1 VDKRFQQYVFR
12 NPALANRFPLQSGQ
26 CVQSVSG
33 SVSLESFDLV
43 VIGSGPAGE
52 KGAAQAAY
60 FGKRVAVI
68 ERAPNLGGA
77 GVNTGT
83 VPSKTLRESA
93 LYFSGLRQRGLYG
106 IDYSLREGLTVQGFM
121 HRKDAVVSAERL
133 KIASNL
139 AAHKIELIRGT
150 ASFEDAHTIK
160 VVNGEIAPRLLYGEV
175 ILIATGSRPHR
186 PPEIPFDDKSI
197 FDSDSILTMDQIPKS
212 MIVVGGGVI
221 GCEYASIFTA
231 LGVEVTLVD
240 GRERLLPFL
249 DGEISELLRA
259 RLANLGLKFCFQER
273 VNKTERTVAGVRMVL
288 ASGKIVEAETALLAA
303 GRRGAVED
311 LSLERAGLGI
321 NPRGNID
328 ANDRYQTHVPHIY
341 AAGDVIGF
349 PALASTSMEQARV
362 AICHAFGFPYKQ
374 RLASQLPMGIY
385 TIPEISAVG
394 ETMESCD
401 IRKIHYAVG
410 RAHYANNAR
419 GQIIGEST
427 GMLKLI
433 FHPDNKQLLGVQ
445 IFGENATELIHLG
458 MAVLESG
465 GTIDTFIDLVFNF
478 PTLSELYKYA
488 AYDGLGNIA
497 GHKLREG

>member
-1 VDKRFQQYVFR
+1 VD
-12 NPALANRFPLQSGQ
+12 
-26 CVQSVSG
+26 
-33 SVSLESFDLV
+33 SFDLG

-60 FGKRVAVI
+60 FGKRVALV
-68 ERAPNLGGA
+68 ECGPNLGGA

-106 IDYSLREGLTVQGFM
+106 VDYSLREGLTVQGFM

-133 KIASNL
+133 KIATNL
-139 AAHKIELIRGT
+139 AAHKIELIAGM
-150 ASFEDAHTIK
+150 AQFEDPHTVK
-160 VVNGEIAPRLLYGEV
+160 AVDEHGPPRFLRGEV
-175 ILIATGSRPHR
+175 ILIATGSKPHR
-186 PPEIPFDDKSI
+186 PPEIPFDDKTV
-197 FDSDSILTMDQIPKS
+197 FDSDSILTMDRIPKS

-249 DGEISELLRA
+249 DAEISELLRA
-259 RLANLGLKFCFQER
+259 RLDSLGLKFLFQER
-273 VNKTERTVAGVRMVL
+273 AKGTERIAGGVRMTL
-288 ASGKIVEAETALLAA
+288 ASGKVIVAETALLAA
-303 GRRGAVED
+303 GRRGAID
-311 LSLERAGLGI
+311 GIHLEKAGLGI
-321 NPRGNID
+321 NQRGNLD
-328 ANDRYQTHVPHIY
+328 VNDHYQTHVRHIY

-349 PALASTSMEQARV
+349 PALASTSMEQGRV
-362 AICHAFGFPYKQ
+362 AMCHAFGIPYKQ

-385 TIPEISAVG
+385 TIPEISAAG
-394 ETMESCD
+394 ETTESCE
-401 IRKIHYAVG
+401 IRKISYEVG
-410 RAHYANNAR
+410 RAKYANNAR

-427 GMLKLI
+427 GLLKLI
-433 FHPDNKQLLGVQ
+433 FRPDNRQLLGVQ
-445 IFGENATELIHLG
+445 IFGEGATELIHLG

-465 GTIDTFIDLVFNF
+465 GTIDTFIELVFNF

-488 AYDGLGNIA
+488 AYDGLGNLA

>member
-1 VDKRFQQYVFR
+1 VT
-12 NPALANRFPLQSGQ
+12 
-26 CVQSVSG
+26 
-33 SVSLESFDLV
+33 ESFDLV

-68 ERAPNLGGA
+68 ESSPNLGGA

-139 AAHKIELIRGT
+139 AAHTIELVHGT
-150 ASFEDAHTIK
+150 AQFEDAHT
-160 VVNGEIAPRLLYGEV
+160 VRAVDARGAARLLRGEV
-175 ILIATGSRPHR
+175 ILIATGSKPHR
-186 PPEIPFDDKSI
+186 PTEIPFDDKSI
-197 FDSDSILTMDQIPKS
+197 FDSDSILAMDRIPKG

-259 RLANLGLKFCFQER
+259 RLASLGLRLCFQER
-273 VNKTERTVAGVRMVL
+273 LKATERAASGVRMTL
-288 ASGKIVEAETALLAA
+288 ASGKVVEAETALFAA
-303 GRRGAVED
+303 GRRGAVD
-311 LSLERAGLGI
+311 GLGLERAGLGI
-321 NPRGNID
+321 NPRGNIEV
-328 ANDRYQTHVPHIY
+328 NDHYQTHVQHIY

-349 PALASTSMEQARV
+349 PALASTSMEQGRV
-362 AICHAFGFPYKQ
+362 AMCHAFGFPYKQ

-394 ETMESCD
+394 ETTESCE
-401 IRKIHYAVG
+401 IKKIGYAVG
-410 RAHYANNAR
+410 RAKYLNNAR
-419 GQIIGEST
+419 GQIIGDST
-427 GMLKLI
+427 GLLKLI
-433 FHPDNKQLLGVQ
+433 FRTDNKQLLGVQ

-465 GTIDTFIDLVFNF
+465 GAIDTFIDLVFNF

-488 AYDGLGNIA
+488 AYDGLGNLA
-497 GHKLREG
+497 GRKLREG

>member
-1 VDKRFQQYVFR
+1 MQ
-12 NPALANRFPLQSGQ
+12 
-26 CVQSVSG
+26 
-33 SVSLESFDLV
+33 SFDLIA
-43 VIGSGPAGE
+43 IGSGPAGE

-60 FGKRVAVI
+60 FGKRVALV
-68 ERAPNLGGA
+68 EREPNLGGA

-139 AAHKIELIRGT
+139 AAHKIELITG
-150 ASFEDAHTIK
+150 AAHLEDPHT
-160 VVNGEIAPRLLYGEV
+160 VNAVDPHGAPHLLYGEV
-175 ILIATGSRPHR
+175 ILIATGSKPHR
-186 PPEIPFDDKSI
+186 PAEIPFDDKTI
-197 FDSDSILTMDQIPKS
+197 FDSDSILQMGQIPKS

-231 LGVEVTLVD
+231 MGVEVTLVD

-249 DGEISELLRA
+249 DAEISELLRA
-259 RLANLGLKFCFQER
+259 RLASLGLKFFFQER
-273 VNKTERTVAGVRMVL
+273 PKATERVAGGVRMTL
-288 ASGKIVEAETALLAA
+288 ASGQVVEAETALFAA
-303 GRRGAVED
+303 GRRGAVD
-311 LSLERAGLGI
+311 GMHLEKAGLGI
-321 NPRGNID
+321 NQRGNLD
-328 ANDRYQTHVPHIY
+328 VNDHYQTSVGHIY

-349 PALASTSMEQARV
+349 PALASTSMEQGRV
-362 AICHAFGFPYKQ
+362 AMCHAFGFPYKQ

-394 ETMESCD
+394 ETEESCET
-401 IRKIHYAVG
+401 RKISHVVG
-410 RAHYANNAR
+410 RAKYANNAR

-427 GMLKLI
+427 GLLKLI
-433 FHPDNKQLLGVQ
+433 FRPDNKQLLGVQ
-445 IFGENATELIHLG
+445 ILGENATELIHLG

-465 GTIDTFIDLVFNF
+465 GAIDTFIELVFNF

-488 AYDGLGNIA
+488 AYDGLGNLA

>member
-1 VDKRFQQYVFR
+1 VD
-12 NPALANRFPLQSGQ
+12 
-26 CVQSVSG
+26 
-33 SVSLESFDLV
+33 SFDLV

-60 FGKRVAVI
+60 FGKRVAVV
-68 ERAPNLGGA
+68 ECSAHLGGA

-106 IDYSLREGLTVQGFM
+106 VDYSLREGLTVQGFM

-139 AAHKIELIRGT
+139 AAHKIELIGGQAR
-150 ASFEDAHTIK
+150 FEDPHSVTVAGAGRSTQILHAGI
-160 VVNGEIAPRLLYGEV
+160 

-186 PPEIPFDDKSI
+186 PPEIPFDDQTI
-197 FDSDSILTMDQIPKS
+197 FDSDSILAMDRIPKS

-231 LGVEVTLVD
+231 MGVEVTLVD

-249 DGEISELLRA
+249 DAEISELLRA
-259 RLANLGLKFCFQER
+259 RLASLGLKICFQER
-273 VNKTERTVAGVRMVL
+273 LKATERGAAGVRMTL
-288 ASGKIVEAETALLAA
+288 ASGKIVEAETALFAA
-303 GRRGAVED
+303 GRRGAVEN
-311 LSLERAGLGI
+311 LGLERAGLAI
-321 NPRGNID
+321 NARGNID
-328 ANDRYQTHVPHIY
+328 VNDHYQTHVRHIY
-341 AAGDVIGF
+341 AAGDVVGF
-349 PALASTSMEQARV
+349 PALASTSMEQGRV
-362 AICHAFGFPYKQ
+362 AMCHAFGFPYKQ

-394 ETMESCD
+394 ETIESCE
-401 IRKIHYAVG
+401 IKKIPFAVG
-410 RAHYANNAR
+410 RAKYANNAR
-419 GQIIGEST
+419 GQIIGDST

-433 FHPDNKQLLGVQ
+433 FRADTKQLLGVQ

-465 GTIDTFIDLVFNF
+465 GAIDAFIEMVFNF

-488 AYDGLGNIA
+488 AYDGLGNLA

>member
-1 VDKRFQQYVFR
+1 M
-12 NPALANRFPLQSGQ
+12 
-26 CVQSVSG
+26 
-33 SVSLESFDLV
+33 ESFDLV

-52 KGAAQAAY
+52 KGAAQASY
-60 FGKRVAVI
+60 FGKRVAVV
-68 ERAPNLGGA
+68 ERSVNLGGA

-139 AAHKIELIRGT
+139 DAHRIELVQGAAQFEEPHVVRAVDARG
-150 ASFEDAHTIK
+150 AS
-160 VVNGEIAPRLLYGEV
+160 RLLRGEV
-175 ILIATGSRPHR
+175 ILIVTGSKPFR
-186 PPEIPFDDKSI
+186 PPEIPFDDHFL
-197 FDSDSILTMDQIPKS
+197 FDSDSILTMDRIPRS

-231 LGVEVTLVD
+231 LGVDVTLVD
-240 GRERLLPFL
+240 GREHLLPFL

-259 RLANLGLKFCFQER
+259 RLASLGLKFCFQER
-273 VNKTERTVAGVRMVL
+273 PKATERASGGVRMTL
-288 ASGKIVEAETALLAA
+288 ASGKTVEAETALFAA
-303 GRRGAVED
+303 GRRGAVEG
-311 LSLERAGLGI
+311 LALECAGLAV
-321 NPRGNID
+321 NPRGNLD
-328 ANDRYQTHVPHIY
+328 VNDHYQTSVPHIY

-349 PALASTSMEQARV
+349 PALASTSMEQGRV
-362 AICHAFGFPYKQ
+362 AMCHAFGFPYKQ

-394 ETMESCD
+394 ETEESCKEN
-401 IRKIHYAVG
+401 KISYVVG
-410 RAHYANNAR
+410 RAKYANNAR
-419 GQIIGEST
+419 GQIIGDFT
-427 GMLKLI
+427 GLLKLI
-433 FHPDNKQLLGVQ
+433 FRADNKQLLGVQ

-465 GTIDTFIDLVFNF
+465 GAIDTFIELVFNF

-488 AYDGLGNIA
+488 AYDGLGNLA

>member
-1 VDKRFQQYVFR
+1 VF
-12 NPALANRFPLQSGQ
+12 A
-26 CVQSVSG
+26 V
-33 SVSLESFDLV
+33 ETFDLI

-60 FGKRVAVI
+60 FGKRVALI
-68 ERAPNLGGA
+68 ERHEVLGGA

-121 HRKDAVVSAERL
+121 HRKDAVVSAERI
-133 KIASNL
+133 KIATNL
-139 AAHKIELIRGT
+139 AAHKIELTHG
-150 ASFEDAHTIK
+150 AAQFEDAHTITA
-160 VVNGEIAPRLLYGEV
+160 VDPRGATRSLRGEV
-175 ILIATGSRPHR
+175 ILIATGSKPHR
-186 PPEIPFDDKSI
+186 PPEIPFDDKTV
-197 FDSDSILTMDQIPKS
+197 FDSDSILAMERIPKS

-231 LGVEVTLVD
+231 MGVDVTLVD

-249 DGEISELLRA
+249 DAEISERLREH
-259 RLANLGLKFCFQER
+259 LTSLGLTVIFQDR
-273 VNKTERTVAGVRMVL
+273 PKSTERTAAGIRMTL
-288 ASGKIVEAETALLAA
+288 NSGKIVQAETALFAA
-303 GRRGAVED
+303 GRRGAVD
-311 LSLERAGLGI
+311 GLALEKAGLAI

-328 ANDRYQTHVPHIY
+328 VSDQYQTAVPHIY

-349 PALASTSMEQARV
+349 PALASTSMEQGRV
-362 AICHAFGFPYKQ
+362 AMCHAFGFPYKQ

-394 ETMESCD
+394 ETEESC
-401 IRKIHYAVG
+401 REKKIACEVG
-410 RAHYANNAR
+410 RAKYANNAR
-419 GQIIGEST
+419 GQIIGGDS
-427 GMLKLI
+427 GILKLI
-433 FHPDNKQLLGVQ
+433 FRPENKQLLGVQ
-445 IFGENATELIHLG
+445 ILGESATELIHLG
-458 MAVLESG
+458 MAVLEAG
-465 GTIDTFIDLVFNF
+465 GTIDTFIELVFNF

-488 AYDGLGNIA
+488 AYDGLGNLA

>member
-1 VDKRFQQYVFR
+1 V
-12 NPALANRFPLQSGQ
+12 
-26 CVQSVSG
+26 
-33 SVSLESFDLV
+33 ESFDLV

-60 FGKRVAVI
+60 FGKRVALV
-68 ERAPNLGGA
+68 ERGPNLGGA

-106 IDYSLREGLTVQGFM
+106 IDYSLREGLTVPGFM

-139 AAHKIELIRGT
+139 AAHKIELITG
-150 ASFEDAHTIK
+150 AAHFEDSHIVCA
-160 VVNGEIAPRLLYGEV
+160 VDQYGAPRLLRGEV
-175 ILIATGSRPHR
+175 ILIATGSKPHR
-186 PPEIPFDDKSI
+186 PPEIPFDDKAI
-197 FDSDSILTMDQIPKS
+197 FDSDSILRMDQIPKS

-231 LGVEVTLVD
+231 MGVEVTLVD

-249 DGEISELLRA
+249 DAEISERLRTH
-259 RLANLGLKFCFQER
+259 LVSLGLSILFQER
-273 VNKTERTVAGVRMVL
+273 PKSTALMAAGVQMIL
-288 ASGKIVEAETALLAA
+288 ASGKIVEAESALFAA
-303 GRRGAVED
+303 GRRGDVEA
-311 LSLERAGLGI
+311 LGLERAGLGI
-321 NPRGNID
+321 NQRGNIEV
-328 ANDRYQTHVPHIY
+328 NDQYQTGVNHIY

-349 PALASTSMEQARV
+349 PALASTSMEQGRV
-362 AICHAFGFPYKQ
+362 AMCHAFGFPYKQ

-394 ETMESCD
+394 ENEESCKEKG
-401 IRKIHYAVG
+401 IPCEVG
-410 RAHYANNAR
+410 RAKYANNAR
-419 GQIIGEST
+419 GQIIGDT
-427 GMLKLI
+427 AGLLKLI
-433 FHPDNKQLLGVQ
+433 FRPDNKQLLGVQ
-445 IFGENATELIHLG
+445 ILGENATELIHLG
-458 MAVLESG
+458 MSVLESG
-465 GTIDTFIDLVFNF
+465 GTIDTFIELVFNF

-488 AYDGLGNIA
+488 AYDGLGNLA